1 MEQTYSLMA
10 SKNKPRLHVWQSQ
23 CLRMKSIR
31 HLLNLDLQMKIL
43 LIFISI
49 FLSSVLSAQKSTV
62 KYNNRIGLN
71 AGFTTGLGFT
81 YGYYPDKLGIQ
92 VSFLPI
98 YGDNSKFLSLAIT
111 PLYTLSENHYF
122 KSYFFMGNH
131 LVYKDK
137 ITEYNIG
144 IGPGIELG
152 QRVVFSIRG
161 GFGLF
166 DVTKSFNILP
176 TLEMGLFF
184 KY

>member
-1 MEQTYSLMA
+1 MKQIYSLTA
-10 SKNKPRLHVWQSQ
+10 SKDESSLQAWQSQ
-23 CLRMKSIR
+23 YFLKIVLRMKIR
-31 HLLNLDLQMKIL
+31 LIL
-43 LIFISI
+43 ISI
-49 FLSSVLSAQKSTV
+49 FFSSVLSAQESAV
-62 KYNNRIGLN
+62 KYNHRIGLN

-81 YGYYPDKLGIQ
+81 YGYYPDKLGVQ

-98 YGDNSKFLSLAIT
+98 YGDNSKFLSLGVT

-131 LVYKDK
+131 LVIKDK

-144 IGPGIELG
+144 VGPGIEVG